1 MQKQTKPDRNHGSFA
16 GGRRRARGARVAGAL
31 ACLAAVAFEARAADD
46 PPLDED
52 LQAIL
57 DTGMTGFRF
66 ARACRSI
73 AEDGST
79 LDDDTEL
86 PVGGG
91 RRLECTTF
99 EITHLQAV
107 DVQAS
112 TGEQWCALGQ
122 LESYRGHGGD
132 ARLTVSVA
140 DAPDGAPWTLVGSV
154 DGEEII
160 VRRLSGLGN
169 WPLWAEIHYDVVDLR
184 PNPDLLLCE
193 QIFGV

>member
-1 MQKQTKPDRNHGSFA
+1 L
-16 GGRRRARGARVAGAL
+16 VAL
-31 ACLAAVAFEARAADD
+31 AVAATVASAFEARAADD

-66 ARACRSI
+66 ARACRSV
-73 AEDGST
+73 ADDGSII
-79 LDDDTEL
+79 ENNEQL

-91 RRLECTTF
+91 RRLECETF

-107 DVQAS
+107 DVVAS
-112 TGEQWCALGQ
+112 TGELWCALG
-122 LESYRGHGGD
+122 EIASHRGHGGD

-140 DAPDGAPWTLVGSV
+140 NAPDGAPWTLVGTV
-154 DGEEII
+154 DGEEIT

-169 WPLWAEIHYDVVDLR
+169 WPLWKEIRYDVIDLR

-193 QIFGV
+193 EIFGL